1 MLTIEQVRSLDGK
14 VRKALEVIESLKKEN
29 GLLRTRL
36 KENQAHI
43 QKLESMISSFKNDQR
58 EIEEGIKDVL
68 SQLDVLEDRLTSPE
82 QNAQSPSPVSSDGLD
97 SSDEIKTESAET
109 DSEAQAVPAV
119 VPETEPQVPD
129 NSGGSSSE
137 DVKAPELEIF

>member
-1 MLTIEQVRSLDGK
+1 MLTVEQVRSLDGK

-36 KENQAHI
+36 KDNQAHI

-68 SQLDVLEDRLTSPE
+68 SQLDVLEDRLTAPE
-82 QNAQSPSPVSSDGLD
+82 QNESSPPPENSAGLSSPDKVDAA
-97 SSDEIKTESAET
+97 ETAAATEAKTESEHITQAEPVNVGNTT
-109 DSEAQAVPAV
+109 DSS
-119 VPETEPQVPD
+119 PEE
-129 NSGGSSSE
+129 
-137 DVKAPELEIF
+137 VKAPELEIF

>member
-68 SQLDVLEDRLTSPE
+68 SQLDVLEDRLTTPE
-82 QNAQSPSPVSSDGLD
+82 QNAQVPSSVSSEGLN
-97 SSDEIKTESAET
+97 SSDEMKTANTET
-109 DSEAQAVPAV
+109 DSEVQAVPAV
-119 VPETEPQVPD
+119 VPEAEPKLPD
-129 NSGGSSSE
+129 NPGSLSSE
-137 DVKAPELEIF
+137 DVIAPELEIF